1 VENRGEGTMNKIVKT
16 YVPILLGGM
25 LTIHWWWSSFNPF
38 IESSIPMFFIAHLL
52 LVLGIWFLI
61 PQTKYGRRIALLV
74 GSLFVLYSVF
84 MAALLIPGGFE
95 EIGLFAIIIPVYL
108 AALGVIL
115 GMCTYTRVPYF

>member
-1 VENRGEGTMNKIVKT
+1 MNKIVKT
-16 YVPILLGGM
+16 YVPVLLSGM

-38 IESSIPMFFIAHLL
+38 IESSIPKFFIAHLL
-52 LVLGIWFLI
+52 LVLGIWVLI

-115 GMCTYTRVPYF
+115 GMCAYTRVPYF